1 MGGTVSPK
9 ERTLREIYDA
19 IEVAGRDRFLGTD
32 EVFGEFGAIVRRRRV
47 RRYHDQAEHSNAR
60 DSVERCARYYGQ
72 LGAFKDVFFTVRVG
86 QREKRH
92 RPRETRCRRQRHFT
106 YSTSARGL
114 RPNQSP

>member
-1 MGGTVSPK
+1 MGWTVSPK

-92 RPRETRCRRQRHFT
+92 RVAHRRDRPVGDHRYETV
-106 YSTSARGL
+106 YG
-114 RPNQSP
+114 